1 MVAGLSSCNGE
12 IKDVK
17 VSNLVGTWDL
27 VSETTVFTDGRQTTS
42 TVTSG
47 EYIVIGED
55 TFTTVDGSRQTQYP
69 FVYRDPH
76 FIIDNVNLYD
86 LKSLTRNQMVLSSKL
101 TLGILISESTRTYER
116 RK

>member
-17 VSNLVGTWDL
+17 VSDLVGTWDL

-47 EYIVIGED
+47 EYIVIGG
-55 TFTTVDGSRQTQYP
+55 TVYYDGTAFQNGGETYLAHSP
-69 FVYRDPH
+69 LVYEPQH
-76 FIIDNVNLYD
+76 
-86 LKSLTRNQMVLSSKL
+86 
-101 TLGILISESTRTYER
+101 
-116 RK
+116 